1 MHGFTKAQNS
11 GLYVQYL
18 RRFRGAK
25 ILKHYGL
32 NFAQFMSLPQDI
44 AAMMLR
50 DADDA
55 NREEAKA
62 IDRAREAI
70 GDDL

>member
-1 MHGFTKAQNS
+1 MHNFTKAQNS

-18 RRFRGAK
+18 RRYRGAK
-25 ILKHYGL
+25 ILKHYGMS
-32 NFAQFMSLPQDI
+32 FTEFMGLPQDI

-62 IDRAREAI
+62 IDAARNAI